1 MNHQPQEQTTPERT
15 SGSKARKRLFWK
27 IKKCRRLPPHHPATI
42 QRRENHMK
50 KSIEI
55 EITKKDMQTLDKYG
69 FNYEMNIK
77 EYLHSI
83 AEEIRAC
90 EKAQKDARG

>member
-1 MNHQPQEQTTPERT
+1 
-15 SGSKARKRLFWK
+15 
-27 IKKCRRLPPHHPATI
+27 
-42 QRRENHMK
+42 MK

-69 FNYEMNIK
+69 FYYEMNIK

-83 AEEIRAC
+83 AEEIREC
-90 EKAQKDARG
+90 EKAQKGERA